1 MDRGDRP
8 PRVPQRPGTPR
19 NSTVPRSSKPVPE
32 PTTRSRTVRETRIS
46 LGLAANRATEA
57 FRQVGS
63 DLIKAVQHR
72 PPLLITGRD
81 RAFRRGDMSVN
92 STVRRARCVCA
103 DVAWLPVGN
112 SPMAVRILAGSVYQ
126 RPRSSGRVV
135 ANIMLAG
142 RASLTLRR
150 AARVKLAV
158 S

>member
-1 MDRGDRP
+1 M
-8 PRVPQRPGTPR
+8 
-19 NSTVPRSSKPVPE
+19 
-32 PTTRSRTVRETRIS
+32 
-46 LGLAANRATEA
+46 
-57 FRQVGS
+57 
-63 DLIKAVQHR
+63 QHR

-158 S
+158 SMTGLDLGR